1 VAKTSE
7 RKSERK
13 SAHAGKPATSRP
25 SEHDAVRTKVV
36 RHVAKGGEVVDRPL
50 FDAVMAAA
58 RRSGLLTTKTG
69 RIAGRVSPA
78 LIAQA
83 KRRTGIVSDTDLIA
97 FALASVALEDDFAET
112 FKRSRGKIDPGLK
125 LGF

>member
-1 VAKTSE
+1 
-7 RKSERK
+7 
-13 SAHAGKPATSRP
+13 
-25 SEHDAVRTKVV
+25 
-36 RHVAKGGEVVDRPL
+36 
-50 FDAVMAAA
+50 MAAA
-58 RRSGLLTTKTG
+58 QRSGLLSAKTG

-83 KRRTGIVSDTDLIA
+83 KRKTGIVSDTDLIA

>member
-1 VAKTSE
+1 VAKTS
-7 RKSERK
+7 
-13 SAHAGKPATSRP
+13 AGKPTHARKPAAVHP
-25 SEHDAVRTKVV
+25 SERGAARTKVV
-36 RHVAKGGEVVDRPL
+36 RHVARGDAAVERAL

-58 RRSGLLTTKTG
+58 QRSGLLSTKTG

-83 KRRTGIVSDTDLIA
+83 KRKTGIASDTDLIA
-97 FALASVALEDDFAET
+97 FALASVALEDGFADT
-112 FKRSRGKIDPGLK
+112 FKRSRGKIDPALK